1 MRRNHMLIASLVIVL
16 SLAAEGAG
24 QFGQDAN
31 RPVTIQN
38 EQLVITQVRD
48 TNTFLAYSKK
58 VGKWNRFEF
67 PAGVT
72 AIPVISGAVCAFQ
85 LASRDPGDAIKQI
98 VAVDSKGNWQTTD
111 LPAATRE
118 AVPIV
123 SDQLAVFVI
132 DGQAHAFSSKLGKWD
147 STPARVAPEVNRDTA
162 LVVHADSIAVF
173 SVGTGR
179 WAVADTTGN
188 AANDTQ
194 DENAGQKPK
203 SKRRK

>member
-1 MRRNHMLIASLVIVL
+1 MHRNHVLIASLVIVL

-31 RPVTIQN
+31 RPVYIQS
-38 EQLVITQVRD
+38 EQLVIAQVRD

-72 AIPVISGAVCAFQ
+72 AIPVVSGAVCAFQ
-85 LASRDPGDAIKQI
+85 LAGDAIKQI
-98 VAVDSKGNWQTTD
+98 VAVDLKGNWQTMD
-111 LPAATRE
+111 LAEATRE

-132 DGQAHAFSSKLGKWD
+132 DGRAHAFSGKLGKWD
-147 STPARVAPEVNRDTA
+147 STPARVAAEVNRDTA

-173 SVGTGR
+173 SVATGR

-188 AANDTQ
+188 AAAKDTQ